1 MKRRGIF
8 LGIRLENSKI
18 VQLIISL
25 FIFFIILIP
34 CEISNAEEQENYYT
48 IQAKHSKD
56 YNELVNLTNE
66 YKATVL
72 YSIEELGIIQVKTTE
87 TNIKKIG
94 SSSLVDT
101 FNPSLRTVSSR
112 LNSEKPE
119 NNSSPNPGSLWD
131 LQWDMKQVTNNG
143 ESYKLFSGTKNVT
156 VGIIDSGLD
165 INHLDLKDNV
175 VRGSKNLV
183 PKGGFRGKEI
193 EETGELNLLTDK
205 LGHGTH
211 VAGQIAANGNLK
223 GIAPGIGIKS
233 YRVFGEQNADSLW
246 IIKAII
252 EAAKDDVDVI
262 NISLGDYLIN
272 GIALLGENGSKTNLA
287 EIKAYR
293 DAIKFAENQGSI
305 IVAAAGND
313 SLNVNDKQQM
323 LNFLKNKIKNDGIT
337 LQGKVLDVPASL
349 PSVVTVSSVGSS
361 NELSLFSNYG
371 KGFIDI
377 AAQGGDTRLLE
388 KYGEESWEKNEMY
401 KKERIISTVPNQGY
415 FYAYGNSMAAP
426 KVSGALAL
434 IIDKNHLKNHPKR
447 AIQFLYQNGVDRIG
461 LNRDLFG
468 NGILNVYKALNK

>member
-1 MKRRGIF
+1 MESRRS
-8 LGIRLENSKI
+8 NSRI
-18 VQLIISL
+18 LQLIISL
-25 FIFFIILIP
+25 FLLFIILIP
-34 CEISNAEEQENYYT
+34 CELSSAAEQEKYYT
-48 IQAKHSKD
+48 IQAKHSND
-56 YNELVNLTNE
+56 YNDLVNLTNE
-66 YKATVL
+66 YKAEVI
-72 YSIEELGIIQVKTTE
+72 YSIKEIGIIQVKTTE
-87 TNIKKIG
+87 TIMKKIG
-94 SSSLVDT
+94 SSSLVET
-101 FNPSLRTVSSR
+101 FNPSLRSVSSK
-112 LNSEKPE
+112 LVSEKSE
-119 NNSSPNPGSLWD
+119 NSPSPNPDSLWE

-165 INHLDLKDNV
+165 INHLDLKGSV
-175 VRGSKNLV
+175 VPGSKNLV
-183 PKGGFRGKEI
+183 PKGGFRGTER
-193 EETGELNLLTDK
+193 EETGDLNLLSDK

-272 GIALLGENGSKTNLA
+272 GIALLGENGSKSNIA

-293 DAIKFAENQGSI
+293 DAIKFAENQGSV

-323 LNFLKNKIKNDGIT
+323 QNFLKNKIKNDGIT
-337 LQGKVLDVPASL
+337 LRGKVIDVPASL
-349 PSVVTVSSVGSS
+349 PSVVTVSSVGPS

-377 AAQGGDTRLLE
+377 AAQGGDTRLLQ
-388 KYGEESWEKNEMY
+388 KYGEQVWEENEMY

-434 IIDKNHLKNHPKR
+434 IIDKNHLKNQPKKS
-447 AIQFLYQNGVDRIG
+447 IEFLYHNGVDRIG
-461 LNRDLFG
+461 YNRDLFG
-468 NGILNVYKALNK
+468 NGILNVYRALSK